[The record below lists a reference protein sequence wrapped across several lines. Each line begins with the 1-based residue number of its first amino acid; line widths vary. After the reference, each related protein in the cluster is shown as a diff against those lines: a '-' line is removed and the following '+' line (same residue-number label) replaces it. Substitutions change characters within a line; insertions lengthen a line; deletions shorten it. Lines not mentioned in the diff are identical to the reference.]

1 MATPAMARERIPAA
15 QRSAEGMART
25 LSDPEVQD
33 GVAAIMG
40 DLANALLDT
49 RVGPLAR
56 YTDPQDDV
64 RPDDTLGALVRRDDP
79 GFDRNLRDQT
89 RGAVATAGTMA
100 GDVAAMSGEMNA
112 TLERLRRVLKSTG
125 NGKKSRSSYDN

>member
-1 MATPAMARERIPAA
+1 
-15 QRSAEGMART
+15 MART